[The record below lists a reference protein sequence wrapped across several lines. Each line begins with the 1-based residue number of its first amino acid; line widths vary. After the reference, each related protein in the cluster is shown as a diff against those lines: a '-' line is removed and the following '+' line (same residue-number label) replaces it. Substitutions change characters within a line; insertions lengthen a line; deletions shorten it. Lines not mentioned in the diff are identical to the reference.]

1 MILVVFP
8 KGEIDMYDKILT
20 SLSYGM
26 FAVGVKGINA
36 PNACIVNTVIQI
48 SSYPMTVAVSIN
60 HSNYTNECIKRS
72 GEFTVSV
79 LSESTSG
86 AVIGA
91 LGFTSGR
98 DGNKLNN
105 VRYKIL
111 REGAPVIQEDI
122 CCWFLCRVVN
132 TVETVTH
139 TIFIAEPVSGSE
151 TIKGKPMTYD
161 FYRNVI
167 KGKSPIYAPT
177 YIPEEEEAAEKHV
190 CTICKYEYSSSL
202 IPFNELPDTWNCPI
216 CGAPKSVFR
225 KME

>member
-1 MILVVFP
+1 
-8 KGEIDMYDKILT
+8 MYDKILT

-26 FAVGVKGINA
+26 CAIGAKGITSV
-36 PNACIVNTVIQI
+36 NACIVNTVIQI
-48 SSYPMTVAVSIN
+48 SSLPMTVAVSIN
-60 HSNYTNECIKRS
+60 HSNYTNECIKRT

-79 LSESTSG
+79 LSENTSG

-111 REGAPVIQEDI
+111 REGVPVIQEDI

-139 TIFIAEPVSGSE
+139 TIFIAEPVAGSE
-151 TIKGKPMTYD
+151 SIKGKPMTYD
-161 FYRNVI
+161 FYKNVI
-167 KGKSPIYAPT
+167 KGKSPKFSPT
-177 YIPEEEEAAEKHV
+177 YLPEEEEITERYT
-190 CTICKYEYSSSL
+190 CTICKYEHIDPL
-202 IPFNELPDTWNCPI
+202 VPFEELPPSWVCPI
-216 CGAPKSVFR
+216 CGAPKSVF
-225 KME
+225 KKTN